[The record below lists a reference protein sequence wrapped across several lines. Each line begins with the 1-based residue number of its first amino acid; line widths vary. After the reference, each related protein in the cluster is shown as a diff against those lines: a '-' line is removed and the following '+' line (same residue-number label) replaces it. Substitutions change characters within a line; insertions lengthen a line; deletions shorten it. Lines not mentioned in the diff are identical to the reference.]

1 MRLHSD
7 PCATCCCTGALTPL
21 TPRAGRYL
29 TDGIL
34 LRECLSDRMLSQYS
48 VVMLDEAHE
57 RSLHTDILFAL
68 MKEVLKRD
76 RYV

>member
-1 MRLHSD
+1 
-7 PCATCCCTGALTPL
+7 
-21 TPRAGRYL
+21 
-29 TDGIL
+29 
-34 LRECLSDRMLSQYS
+34 MLSQYS